1 MKQKKY
7 ALKWIPNTLGF
18 MFLISIGMWI
28 GTSYG
33 AEVQAD
39 TISKPTAINELFPD
53 DALAE
58 VMCVELGKTSVN
70 EMVAQNELDTLTIL
84 DAGAKGITS
93 ITGVQYLN
101 NLVKLNLG
109 ANNISDINALAGLT
123 NLQELSLEDNLQLCD
138 MGALASLKNVTK
150 LIATSSELSDISPL
164 SDLTNLTYLWVSSPK
179 LSDIS
184 ALSNLPVLETLIVRD
199 SPISDFSPIANLTNL
214 TYLALESVGLKD
226 SELSYLNSLTKL
238 SELYL
243 GSNELSDI
251 RSLSRFSNL
260 AYLNLEYNQIKDIS
274 PLSGLLN
281 NLYYLSAG
289 GQSITNIPIPF
300 QTEVSI
306 PNSTIGIGGSLLAP
320 LADYISDEGTYNSPN
335 ITWNLPDYV
344 PEVSYVYYQEL
355 QIGHGDVAIF
365 QGTIY
370 QPLQLIPTAYKV
382 VFDVEGKESSEMVEV
397 DNLVKEPADPV
408 KEGYT
413 FTGWYDEKTGGNKW
427 DFGTDKMPANNLTLY
442 AQFSMKQYTVTFDVD
457 GKTTKQ
463 MVDYQALLPEPT
475 KPTKEGHTFTGW
487 YDAKTGGNKWDFA
500 TGKMPANNLTLYAH
514 FTKQEAPPNDNGKTP
529 EQGSGGH
536 SQDGGTSTK
545 STANGKSSSSMM
557 NLPKTGDEATVLSII
572 LGVLCIGLAMFLG
585 FRRRQVK

>member
-18 MFLISIGMWI
+18 MLLISIGMWF

-58 VMCVELGKTSVN
+58 EMRVELGKTSVN
-70 EMVAQNELDTLTIL
+70 EMVSQNELDALMIL

-109 ANNISDINALAGLT
+109 DNNINDINALAGLT
-123 NLQELSLEDNLQLCD
+123 KLQELSLADNLQLRD
-138 MGALASLKNVTK
+138 IEALASLKNLTK
-150 LIATSSELSDISPL
+150 LYVTSLELSNISAI

-260 AYLNLEYNQIKDIS
+260 INLNLEDNQIKDIS

-306 PNSTIGIGGSLLAP
+306 PNSTIGIDGSLLAP
-320 LADYISDEGTYNSPN
+320 LADYISDDGTYNSPN
-335 ITWNLPDYV
+335 ITWNLPDYI

-355 QIGHGDVAIF
+355 PIGHGDTAFF

-370 QPLQLIPTAYKV
+370 QPLQSVPTEYKV
-382 VFDVEGKESSEMVEV
+382 VFNVEGKESSEMVEV

-427 DFGTDKMPANNLTLY
+427 DFGTDKMPANDLILY
-442 AQFSMKQYTVTFDVD
+442 AQFSINQYTATFDVD
-457 GKTTKQ
+457 GKTSNE
-463 MVDYQALLPEPT
+463 MVDYQALLIEPAE
-475 KPTKEGHTFTGW
+475 PTKEGYTFIGW
-487 YDAKTGGNKWDFA
+487 YDAKTGGNKWDFS
-500 TGKMPANNLTLYAH
+500 TDKMPASHLTLYAQ
-514 FTKQEAPPNDNGKTP
+514 FTKQNTPSNDNGKTP
-529 EQGSGGH
+529 EQGSDNY
-536 SQDGGTSTK
+536 SQDDGIVATGTDSRKASPSTI
-545 STANGKSSSSMM
+545 
-557 NLPKTGDEATVLSII
+557 NLPKTGDEATVFPII
-572 LGVLCIGLAMFLG
+572 LGILCIGVAMYLS

>member
-1 MKQKKY
+1 MKQKKHVI
-7 ALKWIPNTLGF
+7 KWIPNTLGF
-18 MFLISIGMWI
+18 MLLISIGMWI

-58 VMCVELGKTSVN
+58 VIRVELGKTSVN
-70 EMVAQNELDTLTIL
+70 EMVSQNELDVLTIL
-84 DAGAKGITS
+84 DADAKGIKT
-93 ITGVQYLN
+93 IEGVQYVN
-101 NLVKLNLG
+101 NLAKLDLG
-109 ANNISDINALAGLT
+109 ANNLSDINALAGLT
-123 NLQELSLEDNLQLCD
+123 KLQELSLADNLQLSD
-138 MGALASLKNVTK
+138 IEALAGLKNLTK
-150 LIATSSELSDISPL
+150 LYVTSLEISNISPL
-164 SDLTNLTYLWVSSPK
+164 SDLTNLSYLWISSPK
-179 LSDIS
+179 LSDIR
-184 ALSNLPVLETLIVRD
+184 ALSNVTTLETLIVRD

-226 SELSYLNSLTKL
+226 SDLSYLNSITKL

-251 RSLSRFSNL
+251 RSLSRFNNL
-260 AYLNLEYNQIKDIS
+260 INLNLESNQIKDIS

-289 GQSITNIPIPF
+289 GQGITNIPIPF
-300 QTEVSI
+300 QTEISI
-306 PNSTIGIGGSLLAP
+306 PNSTIGIDGSLLAP
-320 LADYISDEGTYNSPN
+320 LADYISDDGTYNSPN
-335 ITWNLPDYV
+335 IIWNLPDYI

-355 QIGHGDVAIF
+355 PIGHGDAAIF

-370 QPLQLIPTAYKV
+370 QPLQSISTAYKV
-382 VFDVEGKESSEMVEV
+382 VFNVEGKESSEMLEV

-413 FTGWYDEKTGGNKW
+413 FTGWYDEKAGGNKW
-427 DFGTDKMPANNLTLY
+427 DFGTDKMPANDITLY
-442 AQFSMKQYTVTFDVD
+442 AQFSINQYTATFDVD

-463 MVDYQALLPEPT
+463 MVDYQALLVEPE
-475 KPTKEGHTFTGW
+475 KPTKEGYTFTGW
-487 YDAKTGGNKWDFA
+487 YDAKTGGNKWGFA

-514 FTKQEAPPNDNGKTP
+514 FTKQETPPN
-529 EQGSGGH
+529 
-536 SQDGGTSTK
+536 QDGGVSVMATNS
-545 STANGKSSSSMM
+545 GKSNPSTM
-557 NLPKTGDEATVLSII
+557 NLPKTGDESTVLPII
-572 LGVLCIGLAMFLG
+572 FGFLCIGVTMFLG